1 MREFFKRHKLWLGF
15 VCVLAPLLVLLGLQY
30 VWLAKLEKTTAMAH
44 EATLNNY
51 VEGLLKDVVYFYSK
65 SADTVL
71 NLPSSIFIHGKLEK
85 AAHYFKKKKV
95 KGVKRLFVM
104 DYVHNHKGDLLFYDP
119 EKITMF
125 KARNEKEV
133 RSIFVACA
141 PYNILSY
148 KKAKVESANMAV
160 DEKDPRNYMILNPIT
175 DEDAHIVGMAGM
187 VLDMEFFNNVLLR
200 EAVKKSLPAFFTNPD
215 QRADLVVTVVG
226 PRGEVVFA
234 TGKAESSTSKVVRWF
249 PWIFTNYYVILESRY
264 MTSEQW
270 ARSNFMVN
278 ITLSALLGLVLIGGI
293 LVAMRTASKAVKLSE
308 MKTDFVSNV
317 THELRTPLASIRVFG
332 EFFRLGRVEQADKIK
347 EYGEYIET
355 ESRRL
360 TQLINNI
367 LDFSKIESGRKTYH
381 FETADVREVVDEVI
395 KTFEIR
401 LRHRKMEIEY
411 DRGDGG
417 LPLTRVDPD
426 AIAQAVHNL
435 IDNAVKY
442 SDGANKIAV
451 GVGSSSGGVTLWVE
465 DFGIGISADQQ
476 RKIFERF
483 HRVGTGAIHNVRG
496 SGLGL
501 AIVSHIVQAHDG
513 RVTVKSEI
521 GKGSR
526 FSILLPG
533 ARPGGVSGGEP
544 DE

>member
-1 MREFFKRHKLWLGF
+1 
-15 VCVLAPLLVLLGLQY
+15 
-30 VWLAKLEKTTAMAH
+30 
-44 EATLNNY
+44 
-51 VEGLLKDVVYFYSK
+51 
-65 SADTVL
+65 
-71 NLPSSIFIHGKLEK
+71 
-85 AAHYFKKKKV
+85 
-95 KGVKRLFVM
+95 
-104 DYVHNHKGDLLFYDP
+104 
-119 EKITMF
+119 
-125 KARNEKEV
+125 
-133 RSIFVACA
+133 
-141 PYNILSY
+141 
-148 KKAKVESANMAV
+148 
-160 DEKDPRNYMILNPIT
+160 
-175 DEDAHIVGMAGM
+175 
-187 VLDMEFFNNVLLR
+187 
-200 EAVKKSLPAFFTNPD
+200 
-215 QRADLVVTVVG
+215 
-226 PRGEVVFA
+226 
-234 TGKAESSTSKVVRWF
+234 
-249 PWIFTNYYVILESRY
+249 
-264 MTSEQW
+264 
-270 ARSNFMVN
+270 
-278 ITLSALLGLVLIGGI
+278 
-293 LVAMRTASKAVKLSE
+293 MRTASKAVKLSE

>member
-1 MREFFKRHKLWLGF
+1 MRKFFKRHKLWLGF
-15 VCVLAPLLVLLGLQY
+15 VCAFVPLLVLLGLQY
-30 VWLAKLEKTTAMAH
+30 VWLTKLQETTAKAH
-44 EATLNNY
+44 QATLNNY
-51 VEGLLKDVVYFYSK
+51 VEGLLKEVVYFYSGY
-65 SADTVL
+65 ADKVL
-71 NLPSSIFIHGKLEK
+71 NLPSSIFVHGKLDK

-95 KGVKRLFVM
+95 LGVKRLFVM
-104 DYVHNHKGDLLFYDP
+104 DYVGNKKGDLLFFNP
-119 EKITMF
+119 KNRTMVP
-125 KARNEKEV
+125 ARHEKEV
-133 RSIFVACA
+133 RSIYVACA
-141 PYNILSY
+141 PYNMLSY
-148 KKAKVESANMAV
+148 KKTKVESANMVV
-160 DEKDPRNYMILNPIT
+160 DEKDPHNYMILNPIT

-187 VLDMEFFNNVLLR
+187 VLDMEFFHTVLLKD
-200 EAVKKSLPAFFTNPD
+200 AVKKSLPVFFTDPD
-215 QRADLVVTVVG
+215 QREDLVVTVVD

-249 PWIFTNYYVILESRY
+249 PWIFTHYHVILESRY

-270 ARSNFMVN
+270 ARSNFTVN
-278 ITLSALLGLVLIGGI
+278 VTLSALLGLVLVGGI
-293 LVAMRTASKAVKLSE
+293 LVAMRTASRAMKLSE

-332 EFFRLGRVEQADKIK
+332 EFFRLGRVEQPDKIR

-395 KTFEIR
+395 KTFEVR
-401 LRHRKMEIEY
+401 LRHRKMRIEY
-411 DRGDGG
+411 DRCDND
-417 LPLTRVDPD
+417 LPPARIDPD

-442 SDGANKIAV
+442 SDGADKIAV
-451 GVGSSSGGVTLWVE
+451 GVEASGGGVALWVR

-476 RKIFERF
+476 SKIFERF
-483 HRVGTGAIHNVRG
+483 HRIGTGAVHNVRG

-513 RVTVKSEI
+513 RVTVESEI

-526 FSILLPG
+526 FSIFLPSV
-533 ARPGGVSGGEP
+533 RPGMMSGGEP